1 MNRLLLALTPLI
13 FCTSCAIDSN
23 SKREEKRE
31 LAARQSVEIGGF
43 RDSRGLPN
51 NYLGSI
57 RGTGGAPN
65 QKVETDVVVSDIVAK
80 TFGHGL
86 HSRDLVPQ
94 SGHAAWTLT
103 GEVKE
108 FACDQVE
115 LAGCS
120 VDLVVK
126 LTKAGS
132 SHPAFNKSFTAEKT
146 ERPSSGN
153 AARGLQRLAAETLQQ
168 AVDKALDD
176 PEFRQVISGVYAEAP
191 VPPLPN

>member
-1 MNRLLLALTPLI
+1 M
-13 FCTSCAIDSN
+13 DSS
-23 SKREEKRE
+23 SKREDRRE

-43 RDSRGLPN
+43 KDSRGLPN

-57 RGTGGAPN
+57 RGSGAVPH
-65 QKVETDVVVSDIVAK
+65 QKVETDVMVSDIVAK

-86 HSRDLVPQ
+86 RTRELVAT
-94 SGHAAWTLT
+94 SGAASWTLS
-103 GEVKE
+103 GDVKE
-108 FACDQVE
+108 FSCDQVE

-126 LTKAGS
+126 LTKAGGT
-132 SHPAFNKSFTAEKT
+132 HPAFTKSFTAEKT
-146 ERPSSGN
+146 ARPSGGN
-153 AARGLQRLAAETLQQ
+153 AAKGLQRLAAETLQQ

-191 VPPLPN
+191 IPPLPN